1 MNSVDLFASDGLAA
15 TTSEDVVMR
24 GGHRAPQAFYD
35 AVRDQVEDFIASAS
49 FGKSYTVKQMC
60 GLGFWGALEGEER
73 NLAGYCVADMVHRG
87 LLPLAFD
94 GRTSANARLYT
105 PR

>member
-1 MNSVDLFASDGLAA
+1 MSSVDLFASDGLASS
-15 TTSEDVVMR
+15 TSEDVVMR
-24 GGHRAPQAFYD
+24 GGQRAPQAFYD
-35 AVRDQVEDFIASAS
+35 AVRDQVEEFIESAS

-60 GLGFWGALEGEER
+60 GPGFWAELEGEER

-87 LLPLAFD
+87 LLPLAFE

-105 PR
+105 PK